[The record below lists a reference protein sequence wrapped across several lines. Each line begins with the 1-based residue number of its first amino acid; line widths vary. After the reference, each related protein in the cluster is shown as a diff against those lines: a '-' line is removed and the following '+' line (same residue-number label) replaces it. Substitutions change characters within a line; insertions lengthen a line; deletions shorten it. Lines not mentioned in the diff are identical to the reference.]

1 MAEHLP
7 PPPASA
13 PAALQPD
20 LSLPQGLAYGL
31 MGLPLAFVA
40 LPLYVV
46 LPHHYASTLGAPLAA
61 LGGVLLGARLLDA
74 LVDPGLGRRL
84 ADAGAVGRVHAPGAP
99 PGGLAGLGCR
109 GPGPGLPGLQPA
121 EHHPPGLGGPAGRQ

>member
-7 PPPASA
+7 TPPASA
-13 PAALQPD
+13 PAALQPA

-74 LVDPGLGRRL
+74 LVDPGLGRL
-84 ADAGAVGRVHAPGAP
+84 AWPSGCGVRGGVRVV
-99 PGGLAGLGCR
+99 GLGRCR
-109 GPGPGLPGLQPA
+109 GWGVVGCWGCWWEL
-121 EHHPPGLGGPAGRQ
+121 LGARWILSFAFV